1 MDYKKYNTKMNLNL
15 PQRHFNIK
23 TDNNGN
29 RLIFDKLRRRF
40 VSLTPE
46 EWVRQNFVEF
56 LIQDKGFP
64 KGLMCNEVSLT
75 QNGISRRCDTIV
87 TDRFGNP
94 AVIVEYKAP
103 HIAISQKI
111 FNQLFAYNLQLHATY
126 LVVSNG
132 LQHYCCMLTHDH
144 EKYVFLDDIPEYNKL

>member
-1 MDYKKYNTKMNLNL
+1 MTRLNL
-15 PQRHFNIK
+15 PSFPI
-23 TDNNGN
+23 
-29 RLIFDKLRRRF
+29 RLAGTQEKPKVFDILRSKY
-40 VSLTPE
+40 VALTPE
-46 EWVRQNFVEF
+46 EWVRQHFVNY
-56 LIQDKGFP
+56 LIQHKQYP
-64 KGLMCNEVSLT
+64 ASYLANEVNLKI
-75 QNGISRRCDTIV
+75 GGKVLRADTVLYDHQLRPLMI
-87 TDRFGNP
+87 
-94 AVIVEYKAP
+94 IEYKAP

>member
-1 MDYKKYNTKMNLNL
+1 MTRLNL
-15 PQRHFNIK
+15 PSFPI
-23 TDNNGN
+23 
-29 RLIFDKLRRRF
+29 RLAGTQEKPKVFDILRSKY
-40 VSLTPE
+40 VALTPE
-46 EWVRQNFVEF
+46 EWVRQHFVNY
-56 LIQDKGFP
+56 LIQHKQYP
-64 KGLMCNEVSLT
+64 AAYLANEVNLKI
-75 QNGISRRCDTIV
+75 GGKVLLADTVLYDQQLRPLMI
-87 TDRFGNP
+87 
-94 AVIVEYKAP
+94 IEYKAP

>member
-1 MDYKKYNTKMNLNL
+1 MRNISLNNDKTQPTLFPIRLAGTQEKPKVFDILRSKY
-15 PQRHFNIK
+15 
-23 TDNNGN
+23 
-29 RLIFDKLRRRF
+29 
-40 VSLTPE
+40 VALTPE
-46 EWVRQNFVEF
+46 EWVRQHFVNY
-56 LIQDKGFP
+56 LIQHKQYP
-64 KGLMCNEVSLT
+64 AAYLANEVNLKI
-75 QNGISRRCDTIV
+75 GGKVLRADTVLYDQQLRPLMI
-87 TDRFGNP
+87 
-94 AVIVEYKAP
+94 IEYKAP

>member
-1 MDYKKYNTKMNLNL
+1 MTRLNL
-15 PQRHFNIK
+15 PSFPI
-23 TDNNGN
+23 
-29 RLIFDKLRRRF
+29 RLAGTQEKPKVFDILRSKY
-40 VSLTPE
+40 VALTPE
-46 EWVRQNFVEF
+46 EWVRQHFVNY
-56 LIQDKGFP
+56 LIQHKQYP
-64 KGLMCNEVSLT
+64 ASYLANEVNLKI
-75 QNGISRRCDTIV
+75 GGKVLRADTVLYDQQLRPLMI
-87 TDRFGNP
+87 
-94 AVIVEYKAP
+94 IEYKAP

>member
-103 HIAISQKI
+103 HIKITQCVFDQICRYNISVATLITMLIPILFLTI
-111 FNQLFAYNLQLHATY
+111 FLATTTCSRLRNVSLLQ
-126 LVVSNG
+126 
-132 LQHYCCMLTHDH
+132 
-144 EKYVFLDDIPEYNKL
+144 NK

>member
-1 MDYKKYNTKMNLNL
+1 MTRLNL
-15 PQRHFNIK
+15 PSFPI
-23 TDNNGN
+23 
-29 RLIFDKLRRRF
+29 RLAGTQEKPKVFDILRSKY
-40 VSLTPE
+40 VALTPE
-46 EWVRQNFVEF
+46 EWVRQHFVNY
-56 LIQDKGFP
+56 LIQHKQYP
-64 KGLMCNEVSLT
+64 AAYLANEVNLKI
-75 QNGISRRCDTIV
+75 GGKVSRADTVLYDQQLRPLMI
-87 TDRFGNP
+87 
-94 AVIVEYKAP
+94 IEYKAP

>member
-1 MDYKKYNTKMNLNL
+1 MTRLNL
-15 PQRHFNIK
+15 PSFPI
-23 TDNNGN
+23 
-29 RLIFDKLRRRF
+29 RLAGTQENPKVFDILRSKY
-40 VSLTPE
+40 VALTPE
-46 EWVRQNFVEF
+46 EWVRQHFVNY
-56 LIQDKGFP
+56 LIQHKQYP
-64 KGLMCNEVSLT
+64 AAYLANEVNLKI
-75 QNGISRRCDTIV
+75 GGKVLRADTVLYDQQLRPLMI
-87 TDRFGNP
+87 
-94 AVIVEYKAP
+94 IEYKAP

>member
-1 MDYKKYNTKMNLNL
+1 MTRLNL
-15 PQRHFNIK
+15 PSFPI
-23 TDNNGN
+23 
-29 RLIFDKLRRRF
+29 RLAGTQEKPKVFDILRSKY
-40 VSLTPE
+40 VALTPE
-46 EWVRQNFVEF
+46 EWVRQHFVNY
-56 LIQDKGFP
+56 LIQHKQYP
-64 KGLMCNEVSLT
+64 ASYLANEVNLKL
-75 QNGISRRCDTIV
+75 GGKVLRADTVLYDQQLRPLMI
-87 TDRFGNP
+87 
-94 AVIVEYKAP
+94 IEYKAP